1 MPQQQLG
8 PGLPD
13 AGHPGQG
20 SAHASLSPLLPVEGD
35 GIAVDLLLDGG
46 YQGEGGALGVDGDLP
61 AVQGNGPGAV
71 MAVLDHA
78 EDRNG
83 IAVAVHH
90 RLDRRDMPL
99 AAVQQNQ
106 VRQGAE
112 AVVLPFVGLAAGLLS
127 QSLIPA
133 GYLCSAAAALPAYLL
148 TGIFHCIVLWAQGH
162 PAWGAAM
169 SVTLRELC
177 VSLLWSLPMTWL
189 FRRVYLRVHVDD

>member
-1 MPQQQLG
+1 MSATFEG
-8 PGLPD
+8 PA
-13 AGHPGQG
+13 AGTVYALACG
-20 SAHASLSPLLPVEGD
+20 VFC
-35 GIAVDLLLDGG
+35 DLLLPSSIPCF
-46 YQGEGGALGVDGDLP
+46 YTLILP
-61 AVQGNGPGAV
+61 
-71 MAVLDHA
+71 L
-78 EDRNG
+78 
-83 IAVAVHH
+83 
-90 RLDRRDMPL
+90 
-99 AAVQQNQ
+99 
-106 VRQGAE
+106 
-112 AVVLPFVGLAAGLLS
+112 VGLAAGLLS

>member
-1 MPQQQLG
+1 MLARSATIFKWTLYTLAGLVWAVVQAAFLQRVTIWGVIPFLYPLIAALPATFEG
-8 PGLPD
+8 PA
-13 AGHPGQG
+13 AGTVYALACG
-20 SAHASLSPLLPVEGD
+20 VFC
-35 GIAVDLLLDGG
+35 DLLLPSSIPCF
-46 YQGEGGALGVDGDLP
+46 YTLILP
-61 AVQGNGPGAV
+61 
-71 MAVLDHA
+71 L
-78 EDRNG
+78 
-83 IAVAVHH
+83 
-90 RLDRRDMPL
+90 
-99 AAVQQNQ
+99 
-106 VRQGAE
+106 
-112 AVVLPFVGLAAGLLS
+112 VGLAARLLS

>member
-1 MPQQQLG
+1 MLARSATIFKWTLYTLAGLVWAVVQAAFLQRVTIWGVIPFLYSLIAALPATFEG
-8 PGLPD
+8 PA
-13 AGHPGQG
+13 AGTVYALACG
-20 SAHASLSPLLPVEGD
+20 VFC
-35 GIAVDLLLDGG
+35 DLLLPSSIPCF
-46 YQGEGGALGVDGDLP
+46 YTLILP
-61 AVQGNGPGAV
+61 
-71 MAVLDHA
+71 L
-78 EDRNG
+78 
-83 IAVAVHH
+83 
-90 RLDRRDMPL
+90 
-99 AAVQQNQ
+99 
-106 VRQGAE
+106 
-112 AVVLPFVGLAAGLLS
+112 VGLAAGLLS

>member
-1 MPQQQLG
+1 MLARSATIFKWTLYTLAGLVWVVVQAAFLQRVTIWGVIPFLYPLIAALPATFEG
-8 PGLPD
+8 PA
-13 AGHPGQG
+13 AGTVYALACG
-20 SAHASLSPLLPVEGD
+20 VFC
-35 GIAVDLLLDGG
+35 DLLLPSSIPCF
-46 YQGEGGALGVDGDLP
+46 YTLILP
-61 AVQGNGPGAV
+61 
-71 MAVLDHA
+71 L
-78 EDRNG
+78 
-83 IAVAVHH
+83 
-90 RLDRRDMPL
+90 
-99 AAVQQNQ
+99 
-106 VRQGAE
+106 
-112 AVVLPFVGLAAGLLS
+112 VGLAAGLLS

>member
-1 MPQQQLG
+1 MLARSATIFKWTLYTLAGLVWAVVQAAFLQRVTIRGVIPFLYPQIAALPATFEG
-8 PGLPD
+8 PA
-13 AGHPGQG
+13 AGTVYALACG
-20 SAHASLSPLLPVEGD
+20 VFC
-35 GIAVDLLLDGG
+35 DLLLPSSIPCF
-46 YQGEGGALGVDGDLP
+46 YTLILP
-61 AVQGNGPGAV
+61 
-71 MAVLDHA
+71 L
-78 EDRNG
+78 
-83 IAVAVHH
+83 
-90 RLDRRDMPL
+90 
-99 AAVQQNQ
+99 
-106 VRQGAE
+106 
-112 AVVLPFVGLAAGLLS
+112 VGLAAGLLS

>member
-1 MPQQQLG
+1 MLARSATIFKWTLYTLAGLVWVVVQAAFLQRVTIWGVIPFLYPLIAALPATFEG
-8 PGLPD
+8 PA
-13 AGHPGQG
+13 AGTVYALACG
-20 SAHASLSPLLPVEGD
+20 VFC
-35 GIAVDLLLDGG
+35 DLLLPSTIPCF
-46 YQGEGGALGVDGDLP
+46 YTLILP
-61 AVQGNGPGAV
+61 
-71 MAVLDHA
+71 L
-78 EDRNG
+78 
-83 IAVAVHH
+83 
-90 RLDRRDMPL
+90 
-99 AAVQQNQ
+99 
-106 VRQGAE
+106 
-112 AVVLPFVGLAAGLLS
+112 VGLAAGLLS

>member
-1 MPQQQLG
+1 LLARSATIFKWTLYTLAGLVWAVVQAAFLQRVTIWGVIPFLYPLIAALPAIFEG
-8 PGLPD
+8 PA
-13 AGHPGQG
+13 AGTVYALACG
-20 SAHASLSPLLPVEGD
+20 VFC
-35 GIAVDLLLDGG
+35 DLLLPSSIPCF
-46 YQGEGGALGVDGDLP
+46 YTLILP
-61 AVQGNGPGAV
+61 
-71 MAVLDHA
+71 L
-78 EDRNG
+78 
-83 IAVAVHH
+83 
-90 RLDRRDMPL
+90 
-99 AAVQQNQ
+99 
-106 VRQGAE
+106 
-112 AVVLPFVGLAAGLLS
+112 VGLAAGLLS

>member
-1 MPQQQLG
+1 MLARSATIFKWTLYTLAGLVWAVVQAAFLQRVTIWGVIPFLYPLIADLPATFEG
-8 PGLPD
+8 PA
-13 AGHPGQG
+13 AGTVYALACG
-20 SAHASLSPLLPVEGD
+20 VFC
-35 GIAVDLLLDGG
+35 DLLLPSSIPCF
-46 YQGEGGALGVDGDLP
+46 YTLILP
-61 AVQGNGPGAV
+61 
-71 MAVLDHA
+71 L
-78 EDRNG
+78 
-83 IAVAVHH
+83 
-90 RLDRRDMPL
+90 
-99 AAVQQNQ
+99 
-106 VRQGAE
+106 
-112 AVVLPFVGLAAGLLS
+112 VGLAAGLLS

>member
-1 MPQQQLG
+1 MRAP
-8 PGLPD
+8 
-13 AGHPGQG
+13 
-20 SAHASLSPLLPVEGD
+20 PLLPSS
-35 GIAVDLLLDGG
+35 IPCFYTLI
-46 YQGEGGALGVDGDLP
+46 LP
-61 AVQGNGPGAV
+61 
-71 MAVLDHA
+71 L
-78 EDRNG
+78 
-83 IAVAVHH
+83 
-90 RLDRRDMPL
+90 
-99 AAVQQNQ
+99 
-106 VRQGAE
+106 
-112 AVVLPFVGLAAGLLS
+112 VGLAAGLLS